1 METTGSTI
9 VDTTSTTTAV
19 LSKPL
24 HSQRHQQKSTTCSP
38 VWPSISTVSIDN
50 ASRATTAALTTV
62 ANAAANA
69 HAGANASW
77 VQETSTTSR
86 SPSHAVAAATAI
98 VDEISGPVRL
108 SKKRSL
114 CDMASTTASNRRQ
127 QMSSAASSRPVVR
140 IMSAP
145 RMMSTSSKT
154 TAKKSSP
161 TASSKPRVEES
172 RPIDV
177 LMSILRSSSS
187 SSSSS
192 SSLKN
197 VQVVSF
203 QDIPSDFYT
212 QFTEAQMEAYGSEV
226 LGAIRSQDLDA
237 LRQIHKDGRP
247 LNCANRFSESLVHLA
262 CRKSFDSVVNMLVNE
277 AGVTLRVKDDFGRN
291 PAHDACWTVTPN
303 WKLMDL
309 IVESCSDLL
318 LVSDVRGH
326 TPLDYVRREHWA
338 AWSEY
343 LRTKGETL
351 VPKIL
356 VPSES

>member
-1 METTGSTI
+1 M
-9 VDTTSTTTAV
+9 DNTSTTAAAS
-19 LSKPL
+19 SKPL
-24 HSQRHQQKSTTCSP
+24 DLQKHQQKPITCSLSTSH
-38 VWPSISTVSIDN
+38 VRPSISTVSMDNN
-50 ASRATTAALTTV
+50 ASRAAATAT
-62 ANAAANA
+62 AAANA
-69 HAGANASW
+69 LAIANANASW
-77 VQETSTTSR
+77 GQATSTAR
-86 SPSHAVAAATAI
+86 LSPSQSVAAATAI

-114 CDMASTTASNRRQ
+114 CDMT
-127 QMSSAASSRPVVR
+127 SATSSRPVVR

-145 RMMSTSSKT
+145 RMMSTSSMLSPSSCIIKT
-154 TAKKSSP
+154 PAKKPSS
-161 TASSKPRVEES
+161 ADNNNNNNSNNIKPPPVEER

-187 SSSSS
+187 S
-192 SSLKN
+192 LKN
-197 VQVVSF
+197 VQVVPF
-203 QDIPSDFYT
+203 QDIPSEFYT
-212 QFTEAQMEAYGSEV
+212 SFTEDQMEAYGSEV
-226 LGAIRSQDLDA
+226 LGAIRSQDLGA
-237 LRQIHKDGRP
+237 LRQIHKSGRP

-262 CRKSFDSVVNMLVNE
+262 CRKSFDNVVDMLVNE

-309 IVESCSDLL
+309 IVETCSDLL

-338 AWSEY
+338 VWTEY
-343 LRTKGETL
+343 LTTKGTETL
-351 VPKIL
+351 APKIL

>member
-9 VDTTSTTTAV
+9 VDSTSTTTAV

-24 HSQRHQQKSTTCSP
+24 HSQHQKKSTTFSH
-38 VWPSISTVSIDN
+38 VLPSISTVSIDN
-50 ASRATTAALTTV
+50 ASRATTAALTT
-62 ANAAANA
+62 AANA
-69 HAGANASW
+69 HASANASW
-77 VQETSTTSR
+77 VQASSTTSR

-114 CDMASTTASNRRQ
+114 CDMASKTASNRKQ
-127 QMSSAASSRPVVR
+127 QMSSATSSRPVVK

-154 TAKKSSP
+154 TAAKSSP
-161 TASSKPRVEES
+161 TASNKPRVEES

-187 SSSSS
+187 S
-192 SSLKN
+192 LKD

-203 QDIPSDFYT
+203 EDIPSDFYT

-237 LRQIHKDGRP
+237 LRQIHKAGRP

-309 IVESCSDLL
+309 IVESCGDLL

-343 LRTKGETL
+343 LRAKGETL